1 MGKNKKEMNRFFI
14 SNKKAIGM
22 EFNWIFAIIAGIFIL
37 FIAIYATTKII
48 SGGENKIYTET
59 ASKIETLLSPMGTGL
74 ASGKSAQINFKKD
87 TQTYYT
93 CSDLGQFGKQT
104 IAFSEKTFGTYGE
117 PGGKINTQKYIFAK
131 NIEEGRTLYL
141 FSKPF
146 EMPFKIDDIIIISS
160 ENFCFYSAPDNI
172 KEEIGGLN
180 IKNIQF
186 TDNLKN
192 CTGTSV
198 CFGASG
204 CDVNVF
210 GLCEGYNCESIY
222 DYGKVIREG
231 KSLYY
236 DGALMYGA
244 IMSSPEIYDCNVK
257 RLMKKLIEL
266 SNVYNDKVVVI
277 KSRGC
282 DSNAGTDLSSMISL
296 ARDTNSTD
304 QLFSISQKADAAELK
319 NEGAICKLW

>member
-1 MGKNKKEMNRFFI
+1 MKKNKRVQNRFFI

-22 EFNWIFAIIAGIFIL
+22 EFNWIFAILAGTVIL
-37 FIAIYATTKII
+37 FIAIYATSKLIG
-48 SGGENKIYTET
+48 GGEQKIYTET

-87 TQTYYT
+87 TRTYYT

-104 IAFSEKTFGTYGE
+104 IAFSEKTFGDYGE
-117 PGGKINTQKYIFAK
+117 KGGQINTQKYIFAK
-131 NIEEGRTLYL
+131 SVEEGKTLYL

-146 EMPFKIDDIIIISS
+146 EMPFKIDDVIIISS
-160 ENFCFYSAPDNI
+160 ENFCFYQAP
-172 KEEIGGLN
+172 EEIKDEINGLN

-198 CFGASG
+198 CFGVSG
-204 CDVNVF
+204 CEVNVF

-222 DYGKVIREG
+222 DYGKVIKEG
-231 KSLYY
+231 KSFYY

-244 IMSSPEIYDCNVK
+244 IMSSPEIYECNAK

-266 SNVYNDKVVVI
+266 SNVYNDKANII
-277 KSRGC
+277 KSKGC
-282 DSNAGTDLSSMISL
+282 DSDTGADLSSMISL
-296 ARDTNSTD
+296 ARDTNSSN
-304 QLFSISQKADAAELK
+304 QLFSVSQKAEAIQLK
-319 NEGAICKLW
+319 NMGAGCKLW